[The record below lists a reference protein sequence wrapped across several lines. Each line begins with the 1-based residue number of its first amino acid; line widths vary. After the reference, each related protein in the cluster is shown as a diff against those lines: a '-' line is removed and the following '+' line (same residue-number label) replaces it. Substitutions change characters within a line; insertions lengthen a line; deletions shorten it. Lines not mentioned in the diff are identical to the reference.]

1 LARLH
6 LWAQAQR
13 RGLSRRA
20 GLQSER
26 MQHSA
31 HLPLECLVDQ
41 LMLLH
46 ARLALERWRDDR
58 RGIVVAVAREIPDR
72 DLRIGDMRLDQT
84 LDFDGIHGHRQVLAN
99 ITALRPC
106 KPEAM
111 IQTVP
116 AES

>member
-1 LARLH
+1 M
-6 LWAQAQR
+6 
-13 RGLSRRA
+13 SRRA

-26 MQHSA
+26 MQHAA
-31 HLPLECLVDQ
+31 HLPLECLIDQ

-46 ARLALERWRDDR
+46 ALLVVERLSDDG
-58 RGIVVAVAREIPDR
+58 RGILVAEARELPDR
-72 DLRIGDMRLDQT
+72 DLRIGKVRLDQA

-99 ITALRPC
+99 LTALRPC

-111 IQTVP
+111 IQNAP